1 MSLINQMLRDLDQRR
16 GPAAGADV
24 AALHSLGLVGTGSSA
39 RRLGRPG
46 LVWGIAGIAAVAL
59 CWMAGSV
66 THAGSDRAAATLT
79 TQPLPLPL
87 PLPSHPPDI
96 APPAGGGLQTA
107 QPASEPTRQRSRQTE
122 PQPIAA
128 IEPVSVPEAAHP
140 AITAAKAPTTKIVEL
155 GPREKADRL
164 FNKAQT
170 ALARHDNDSAAH
182 LLQQVLAEDP
192 RHKTAREQLVMLTIR
207 NGQPD
212 KAEALLVEGLALA
225 PRHAELA
232 VAYAQLL
239 VERGALAPALASL
252 QEFANGGAADAD
264 ILALQAAIQDRL
276 QRYAEAVD
284 SYRAALRLRP
294 GQAVWWTGLGVAL
307 EHAGQSSA
315 ALSSYRRA
323 AQLPAQDAVRAFVE
337 QRIQALAGL
346 ANRG

>member
-24 AALHSLGLVGTGSSA
+24 AALHSLGLVGAGSSA
-39 RRLGRPG
+39 RRLGLPG

-59 CWMAGSV
+59 CWLAGSV
-66 THAGSDRAAATLT
+66 THADSEQAAATLT
-79 TQPLPLPL
+79 TQPLAL

-96 APPAGGGLQTA
+96 APPAGAGLQPA
-107 QPASEPTRQRSRQTE
+107 QPASESPRQRSRQTG

-128 IEPVSVPEAAHP
+128 IEPVSVPEAARP
-140 AITAAKAPTTKIVEL
+140 ATKAAKAPTTKIVKL
-155 GPREKADRL
+155 GPREKAEQL

-207 NGQPD
+207 NGRPD
-212 KAEALLVEGLALA
+212 KAEALLLEGLALA

-239 VERGALAPALASL
+239 VERGALAQALAWL
-252 QEFANGGAADAD
+252 QDFANGGAADAD

-294 GQAVWWTGLGVAL
+294 EQAVWWTGLGVAL

-315 ALSSYRRA
+315 ALSAYRRA
-323 AQLPAQDAVRAFVE
+323 AQLPVQDAVKAFLE

-346 ANRG
+346 AGHG

>member
-24 AALHSLGLVGTGSSA
+24 AALHSLGLLGNGGTT
-39 RRLGRPG
+39 RRPGRPG
-46 LVWGIAGIAAVAL
+46 LVWGAAGIAAVAL
-59 CWMAGSV
+59 CWLAGSV
-66 THAGSDRAAATLT
+66 TGAGDDQTAATLT
-79 TQPLPLPL
+79 TQPLPM
-87 PLPSHPPDI
+87 PPPTRTPD
-96 APPAGGGLQTA
+96 PARPAQVGLQRA
-107 QPASEPTRQRSRQTE
+107 QRATEPPRQRSLQAD

-140 AITAAKAPTTKIVEL
+140 ATTAAKAPATKIVTL
-155 GPREKADRL
+155 APREKADRL

-192 RHKTAREQLVMLTIR
+192 RYKTAREQLVTLTIR
-207 NGQPD
+207 NGQPER
-212 KAEALLVEGLALA
+212 AEALLLEGLALS
-225 PRHAELA
+225 PRHTELA
-232 VAYAQLL
+232 IAYAQLL
-239 VERGALAPALASL
+239 VERGALAPALAWL
-252 QEFANGGAADAD
+252 EEFANGGPADAD
-264 ILALQAAIQDRL
+264 LLALQAAIQDRL

-307 EHAGQSSA
+307 EHSGQSSA

>member
-24 AALHSLGLVGTGSSA
+24 AALHSLGLVGAGSSA
-39 RRLGRPG
+39 RHLSRPG
-46 LVWGIAGIAAVAL
+46 LVWGIAGIAAVVLSGWVAS
-59 CWMAGSV
+59 SV
-66 THAGSDRAAATLT
+66 TGVDNDRATVTLT
-79 TQPLPLPL
+79 TQPLAL

-96 APPAGGGLQTA
+96 APPSGGGLQPA
-107 QPASEPTRQRSRQTE
+107 PPASEPPGQRSRRTE

-128 IEPVSVPEAAHP
+128 IEPVSVPKAPHP
-140 AITAAKAPTTKIVEL
+140 AITAAKAPTTKIVKL
-155 GPREKADRL
+155 GPREKADQL
-164 FNKAQT
+164 FNNAQT
-170 ALARHDNDSAAH
+170 ALARQDNDSAAQ
-182 LLQQVLAEDP
+182 LLHQVLAEDP
-192 RHKTAREQLVMLTIR
+192 RHETAREQLVMLTIR

-212 KAEALLVEGLALA
+212 KAEALLLEGLALS
-225 PRHAELA
+225 PRHAEFA

-264 ILALQAAIQDRL
+264 ILALRAAIQDRL
-276 QRYAEAVD
+276 KRYADAVG

-307 EHAGQSSA
+307 EHAGQASA

-323 AQLPAQDAVRAFVE
+323 AQLPAQDAVRGFLE
-337 QRIQALAGL
+337 QRIRALAVPAG
-346 ANRG
+346 RG

>member
-24 AALHSLGLVGTGSSA
+24 AALHSLGLLGTGGTT
-39 RRLGRPG
+39 RHLGRPG
-46 LVWGIAGIAAVAL
+46 RLVWGVAGIAAVAL
-59 CWMAGSV
+59 CWLAGNV
-66 THAGSDRAAATLT
+66 TGASNDQTAATLT
-79 TQPLPLPL
+79 TQRLPLP
-87 PLPSHPPDI
+87 PPT
-96 APPAGGGLQTA
+96 PTLNPAGPARGGLR
-107 QPASEPTRQRSRQTE
+107 PAKSATEPPSQRSRQAE

-140 AITAAKAPTTKIVEL
+140 ATTAAKTPATKIATL
-155 GPREKADRL
+155 APRETADQL

-170 ALARHDNDSAAH
+170 ALARHDNDIAAH

-192 RHKTAREQLVMLTIR
+192 RYKTAREQLVTLTIR
-207 NGQPD
+207 NGQPER
-212 KAEALLVEGLALA
+212 AEALLLEGLALS
-225 PRHAELA
+225 PRHTELA
-232 VAYAQLL
+232 IAYAQLL
-239 VERGALAPALASL
+239 VERGALAPALAWL
-252 QEFANGGAADAD
+252 QDFAKGGAADAD

-307 EHAGQSSA
+307 EHSGQSSA

>member
-24 AALHSLGLVGTGSSA
+24 AALHSLGLLGTGGTT
-39 RRLGRPG
+39 RHLGRPG
-46 LVWGIAGIAAVAL
+46 RLVWGVAGIAAVAL
-59 CWMAGSV
+59 CWLAGNV
-66 THAGSDRAAATLT
+66 TGASNDQTAATLN
-79 TQPLPLPL
+79 
-87 PLPSHPPDI
+87 
-96 APPAGGGLQTA
+96 PAGPARGGLR
-107 QPASEPTRQRSRQTE
+107 PAKSATEPPSQRSRQAE

-140 AITAAKAPTTKIVEL
+140 ATTAAKTPATKIATL
-155 GPREKADRL
+155 APRETADQL

-170 ALARHDNDSAAH
+170 ALARHDNDIAAH

-192 RHKTAREQLVMLTIR
+192 RYKTAREQLVTLTIR
-207 NGQPD
+207 NGQPER
-212 KAEALLVEGLALA
+212 AEALLLEGLALS
-225 PRHAELA
+225 PRHTELA
-232 VAYAQLL
+232 IAYAQLL
-239 VERGALAPALASL
+239 VERGALAPALAWL
-252 QEFANGGAADAD
+252 QDFAKGGAADAD

-307 EHAGQSSA
+307 EHSGQSSA

>member
-24 AALHSLGLVGTGSSA
+24 AALHSLGLLGTGGTT

-46 LVWGIAGIAAVAL
+46 LVWGVAGIAAVAL
-59 CWMAGSV
+59 CWLAGSV
-66 THAGSDRAAATLT
+66 TGAGNDQTAATLIT
-79 TQPLPLPL
+79 TQPLALP
-87 PLPSHPPDI
+87 PPTRTLD
-96 APPAGGGLQTA
+96 PPRPARGGLQPT
-107 QPASEPTRQRSRQTE
+107 QPPSEPPRQRSRQTE

-128 IEPVSVPEAAHP
+128 IEPVSVPEATHP

-170 ALARHDNDSAAH
+170 ALARHDNDSAAQ

-252 QEFANGGAADAD
+252 QDFAKGGAADAD

-276 QRYAEAVD
+276 KRYAEAVG

-346 ANRG
+346 AGRG